1 MKNSQNNDPNW
12 INLKCGN
19 LQLQGNATTL
29 CSAGCILALASL
41 AVYKGFLWVKH
52 SSSKADDF
60 TTSGDTTNNA
70 TKNVS
75 TPDNEHSLTWTEA
88 FHEKHT
94 MPKLPPFLKQIL
106 DGCPKGYE
114 DAMMLALLTELG
126 ALCFSKVRSV
136 YLDGVMHSASLLC
149 IIEAPFG
156 AGKGKFETLY
166 KHLFARLIKADEK
179 KLSEDSGDSIVQN
192 MGINTSQ
199 AKFYDVTA
207 ANQGVH
213 QFILETEIATATA
226 VLKKP
231 NGLSYEHLRKAFENG
246 CVFQNNKAKHAAT
259 GSFPVYLNC
268 VFTGTHDAVETF
280 IGKEIEGGT
289 ASRFVWSTFP
299 ESGREIATLKMPQ
312 GEDLEKIRNQI
323 DEWHDKYCYH
333 SNNGKDSA
341 CEETIIE
348 LGYVE
353 DALENWTSL
362 QYDKFEL
369 DGDSARVDIRSR
381 AAAIAFH
388 AAIVIHMLWE
398 QPKKEDAKRQAV
410 VDLAIYIADY
420 CTERFI
426 HKFGKIHNSQ
436 REANRSAEYVKPEQ
450 QDPQPQSTVT
460 IKGVPLDVAL
470 QMYNWYRRGVNGHG
484 YNSIVRNENWS
495 KRYGL
500 DSAQQVKRLFEEMKK
515 LGYIS

>member
-1 MKNSQNNDPNW
+1 MKKTNYHDPDWVNFKVGP
-12 INLKCGN
+12 IQIQGKPLNLCGTGA
-19 LQLQGNATTL
+19 L
-29 CSAGCILALASL
+29 IALAGL
-41 AVYKGFLWVKH
+41 GVYAGYRLIDNSYVKGAPEPAESNNSGSN
-52 SSSKADDF
+52 SSDAASR
-60 TTSGDTTNNA
+60 
-70 TKNVS
+70 S
-75 TPDNEHSLTWTEA
+75 TPTIPWQEVFRKEHP
-88 FHEKHT
+88 
-94 MPKLPPFLKQIL
+94 MPELPPFLAQIIQ
-106 DGCPKGYE
+106 GCPKGYE

-126 ALCFSKVRSV
+126 ALCFSKVRSK
-136 YLDGVMHSASLLC
+136 YLDGVLHSASLLC

-207 ANQGVH
+207 ANKGVH

-353 DALENWTSL
+353 DALKNWTSL

-398 QPKKEDAKRQAV
+398 QPKEEDAKRQAV

-436 REANRSAEYVKPEQ
+436 REANQSVEYVKS
-450 QDPQPQSTVT
+450 QPNDTPRQTQSDIMVN
-460 IKGVPLDVAL
+460 GVPLDVAL
-470 QMYNWYRRGVNGHG
+470 EMREWYQPGVYGHG
-484 YNSIVRNENWS
+484 LNSVKKKWPKYEDTLRFAS
-495 KRYGL
+495 
-500 DSAQQVKRLFEEMKK
+500 QVYRLFEKLKEM
-515 LGYIS
+515 GY